1 MFEEYFKAHFG
12 HVHKDKDYLERE
24 KLKKQEIAQR
34 YKFDNY
40 DKFCEKVKILN
51 EYVKVKHRM
60 NARERVGIDMSEI
73 WKMVDHPEIVTYQLE
88 KYVGEEYGYKSLKIG
103 KYVDKIRD
111 IEQRIKIFFDF
122 DCNYP
127 ESKKLIS
134 NFLKDEKNISD
145 FVDALILGKIA
156 EDVMILEVFYSMEFY
171 KACNN
176 NINKP
181 FFDEALTLYNFY
193 NDLSDYI
200 FENTKDVVEKNYI
213 ETGNIIKFIED
224 EERKLR
230 MEIDLKESKTEYE
243 NVEIPKQKVLSPNN
257 DKK

>member
-40 DKFCEKVKILN
+40 DKFREKVKILN

-60 NARERVGIDMSEI
+60 NARERVGTYMSEI

-103 KYVDKIRD
+103 KYVDKIHD

-156 EDVMILEVFYSMEFY
+156 EDVMRLEVFYSMEFY

>member
-1 MFEEYFKAHFG
+1 MELKDFGEYI
-12 HVHKDKDYLERE
+12 HKDSDYLERK
-24 KLKKQEIAQR
+24 KLKKQEIAER

-40 DKFCEKVKILN
+40 DKFREKVKILN

-60 NARERVGIDMSEI
+60 NARERVGIQMAEI
-73 WKMVDHPEIVTYQLE
+73 WVMVDHPEIVTYELE
-88 KYVGEEYGYKSLKIG
+88 KYVGEEYDYKSLKIG
-103 KYVDKIRD
+103 KYVDKIHD

-122 DCNYP
+122 DRNYL

-134 NFLKDEKNISD
+134 NFLKDEKNISA

-156 EDVMILEVFYSMEFY
+156 EDLMKLEVFYSMEFH

-176 NINKP
+176 NIKKP

-200 FENTKDVVEKNYI
+200 FSNTKDIVEKNY
-213 ETGNIIKFIED
+213 EDTGKIIKFIED
-224 EERKLR
+224 EETKLR
-230 MEIDLKESKTEYE
+230 MERDLNNCNNEL
-243 NVEIPKQKVLSPNN
+243 PKQKVFRR
-257 DKK
+257 

>member
-24 KLKKQEIAQR
+24 KLKKHEIAQR

-60 NARERVGIDMSEI
+60 NARQRVGTDMSEI

-88 KYVGEEYGYKSLKIG
+88 KYVGGRIDYKSLKIG
-103 KYVDKIRD
+103 KYVDKIHD
-111 IEQRIKIFFDF
+111 TEQRIKIFFDF
-122 DCNYP
+122 DRNYP

-156 EDVMILEVFYSMEFY
+156 EDVMRLEVFYSMEFH
-171 KACNN
+171 KVCNN
-176 NINKP
+176 NIKKP
-181 FFDEALTLYNFY
+181 LFDEALTLYNFY

-200 FENTKDVVEKNYI
+200 FSNTKDIVEKNFAD
-213 ETGNIIKFIED
+213 TGNIIKFIE
-224 EERKLR
+224 EEEKRLR
-230 MEIDLKESKTEYE
+230 MEQDLKESIIETE
-243 NVEIPKQKVLSPNN
+243 NKDLPKQKVLSSNN

>member
-40 DKFCEKVKILN
+40 DKFREKVKILN

-60 NARERVGIDMSEI
+60 NARERVGTYMSEI

-103 KYVDKIRD
+103 KYVDKIHD